1 MLCIFV
7 KRREADK
14 VQNES
19 SQIQFVI
26 EGNFQF
32 YTEVRFLSNI
42 VSVESLK
49 TGELTV
55 LIR

>member
-14 VQNES
+14 VQNKS